1 VDCYNHFSGWKLAK
15 LAILGLTIS
24 FSGVCVIF
32 YDHLSDFLQPDFRFG
47 ILLSFI
53 ATISWAFGS
62 LYTKKKA
69 ATFNPYFSL
78 GLQMLISSLIL
89 LLTGATGRW
98 TILITRWAFTDLIF
112 ATLIIGSMRV
122 IFNTCLRRLRRPLRL
137 RSNKI
142 SDQDSG
148 VIWTLERAPDG
159 RICCGWTLAFLSR
172 WRSIDEN
179 RRCGKS
185 RPLGGQVRFSPD
197 ALGSKTQ
204 SRWDRASS
212 EPQPRGAFL
221 LPVFNRSWT

>member
-1 VDCYNHFSGWKLAK
+1 MII
-15 LAILGLTIS
+15 LAIFCNPIS
-24 FSGVCVIF
+24 DLEFSF
-32 YDHLSDFLQPDFRFG
+32 HLSQQSVGLLEVYTLRKKR
-47 ILLSFI
+47 LLSI
-53 ATISWAFGS
+53 
-62 LYTKKKA
+62 
-69 ATFNPYFSL
+69 
-78 GLQMLISSLIL
+78 LIL
-89 LLTGATGRW
+89 ALGYKCWFQAWFFFTGYNW
-98 TILITRWAFTDLIF
+98 TLDNLMSRSAFTDLIF